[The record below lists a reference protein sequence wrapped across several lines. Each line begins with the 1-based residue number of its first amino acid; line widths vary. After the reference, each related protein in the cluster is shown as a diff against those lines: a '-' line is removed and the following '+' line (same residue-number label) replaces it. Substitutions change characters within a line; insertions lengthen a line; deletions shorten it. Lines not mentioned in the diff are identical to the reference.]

1 MTKQIYPTDLTDNQ
15 WHLIKELIP
24 LAKPGR
30 RPRSLGMR
38 IVISAIFY
46 VVVGGIKWRMLPREY
61 PCWKIVYHYFRGWRL
76 TGDWQRLT
84 D

>member
-38 IVISAIFY
+38 LVISAIFY
-46 VVVGGIKWRMLPREY
+46 VVVGALSGACCRVNILVGRSSIITFE
-61 PCWKIVYHYFRGWRL
+61 G
-76 TGDWQRLT
+76 GD
-84 D
+84 